1 MAEVSDFVTIETAA
15 NEAVADMIRQ
25 RLDEGGIPCM
35 LVPGNTVAVAGAGA
49 VYSVTVPNDRADEAR
64 QLLGG

>member
-15 NEAVADMIRQ
+15 NEAVADLIRQ
-25 RLDEGGIPCM
+25 RLDEHGIPCM

-49 VYSVTVPNDRADEAR
+49 AYSVAVPNDRADEAR
-64 QLLGG
+64 QLLSG